1 MSIEENDTTHPLN
14 MSADDLKAT
23 MASLDNED
31 AEARDDGADGDANAG
46 ADAGAG
52 AGDGAADGSSGAAG
66 EGGDDA
72 AAAAAAAGKGE
83 GGEGGEGAGAADGE
97 GDEGKTVSLK
107 AFNGLMAE
115 LRQTREEVKA
125 YKAQQAAL
133 AEAPS
138 DRDFAAER
146 AALKEQWENG
156 DIDTDEYNDKRDA
169 LVLEQADHRVSAR
182 MYQAQQAQ
190 EKAAAE
196 QATQAWNAKVQSWEK
211 DNADF
216 LANPLRRKA
225 VNDLL
230 AALDSD
236 PTNRMTDDELLAE
249 VQKQA
254 FDAFNWQGA
263 AQQVATGAAAGDP
276 MAQRR
281 AASARAAAA
290 ASAAPPAIAGGVS
303 NAAMAQN
310 VNLEDMKPGEF
321 KKLAK
326 DVQAQLLGEE
336 L

>member
-31 AEARDDGADGDANAG
+31 AD
-46 ADAGAG
+46 ADADADS
-52 AGDGAADGSSGAAG
+52 GDD
-66 EGGDDA
+66 DDA
-72 AAAAAAAGKGE
+72 AGAAAGQGEGEGEGAAAGDAGKGE
-83 GGEGGEGAGAADGE
+83 GGEGGEGAGAGAGE
-97 GDEGKTVSLK
+97 GDEGDDKRTVSLS
-107 AFNGLMAE
+107 AFNGLLAE

-133 AEAPS
+133 AEAPA
-138 DRDFAAER
+138 DRDFTAER

-169 LVLEQADHRVSAR
+169 LVLEQADHRVAAR
-182 MYQAQQAQ
+182 MYQAQKAQ

-196 QATQAWNAKVQSWEK
+196 QAIQAWNAKVQSWEA

-230 AALDSD
+230 AALDAD
-236 PTNRMTDDELLAE
+236 PANRMTDEELLAE

-263 AQQVATGAAAGDP
+263 AQAPAAAAAQNP
-276 MAQRR
+276 MARR
-281 AASARAAAA
+281 NANNARAAAA

-303 NAAMAQN
+303 NASVAAN
-310 VNLEDMKPGEF
+310 INLEDMKPGEF

-326 DVQAQLLGEE
+326 DVQQQLLGEE

>member
-23 MASLDNED
+23 MARLDNED
-31 AEARDDGADGDANAG
+31 ADADADAAGDDDAAAG
-46 ADAGAG
+46 A
-52 AGDGAADGSSGAAG
+52 AAG
-66 EGGDDA
+66 QGEGEGEGA
-72 AAAAAAAGKGE
+72 AAAAAGDAGKGE
-83 GGEGGEGAGAADGE
+83 GGEGGEGAGAGE
-97 GDEGKTVSLK
+97 GDEGDDKRTVSLS
-107 AFNGLMAE
+107 AFNGLLAEVRE
-115 LRQTREEVKA
+115 LREERKA
-125 YKAQQAAL
+125 FKAQQAAL
-133 AEAPS
+133 LEAPT

-156 DIDTDEYNDKRDA
+156 DIDTDTYNDKRDA
-169 LVLEQADHRVSAR
+169 LVLEQADHRVAAR

-230 AALDSD
+230 AALDAD
-236 PTNRMTDDELLAE
+236 PANRMTDEELLAE

-254 FDAFNWQGA
+254 FDAFNWQGT
-263 AQQVATGAAAGDP
+263 AQAPAAAAPNP
-276 MAQRR
+276 MAQRN
-281 AASARAAAA
+281 ANNARAAAA

-303 NAAMAQN
+303 NASVAASI
-310 VNLEDMKPGEF
+310 NLEDMKPGEF

-326 DVQAQLLGEE
+326 DVQQQLLGEE

>member
-46 ADAGAG
+46 AADGAAG
-52 AGDGAADGSSGAAG
+52 AGDGAADGSAGA
-66 EGGDDA
+66 GDDA
-72 AAAAAAAGKGE
+72 AAADAGNGE
-83 GGEGGEGAGAADGE
+83 GGEGGEGAGAAD

-230 AALDSD
+230 AALDND

-254 FDAFNWQGA
+254 FDAFNWHGA
-263 AQQVATGAAAGDP
+263 VPQVAAGAAAGDP

-303 NAAMAQN
+303 NAAMAQS